1 MYEPMTYEEALA
13 KVLMQVKENQ
23 QKESS
28 KFEELLERFQRLS
41 KGPNVRIVRKVE
53 PVVPMSEE
61 AYNNTVAFLDKLEEI
76 VDMEIEENNY
86 ER

>member
-1 MYEPMTYEEALA
+1 MNTNMYEPMTYEEALA

-28 KFEELLERFQRLS
+28 KFEELLERFQRLN

-53 PVVPMSEE
+53 QV
-61 AYNNTVAFLDKLEEI
+61 K
-76 VDMEIEENNY
+76 
-86 ER
+86 